1 MRVSRGDA
9 TFRAQASW
17 EGNGELVQAFL
28 DAEPEAVNAVDRSP
42 FGGGYNAL
50 MYAAY
55 AGHLELCQLLL
66 RHGADVS
73 AENDEDAA
81 PFSLAAA
88 GPRRRGRATSRARR

>member
-1 MRVSRGDA
+1 MSRFDRNLS
-9 TFRAQASW
+9 RAQASW

-66 RHGADVS
+66 RHGA
-73 AENDEDAA
+73 AKK
-81 PFSLAAA
+81 
-88 GPRRRGRATSRARR
+88 GRTRRFWDNQMWLKHSK